1 MKDVIIIGAGPIGLA
16 CGIEAEKK
24 GLDYLIFD
32 KGCLVNSLYNYPLNM
47 TFFSTSDKLEIGEV
61 PFISHNSKPTRAE
74 ALEYYRRVASQW
86 KLNLKLY
93 ESINNIEKLEN
104 NFSIITPKGKFS
116 SKSVVVATG
125 FYDKPFMLNVAGEN
139 LSKVKHY
146 YTEPH
151 PYFGMDI
158 VVVGA
163 ANSAVDVALET
174 YRKGA
179 KSVTMIIREKEIGS
193 NVKYWARPDIINRI
207 KEGNIKAYFEASI
220 IEIKED
226 VVLFEDKM
234 GKHEISNDYVLAM
247 TGYEPNFEMLEK
259 LGVKFHD
266 DLFKTPVFNDKTM
279 ESNSEGVYL
288 AGVVCG
294 GYKTNKWFIEN
305 SREHALTVM
314 GAIEIKKNLEVN

>member
-1 MKDVIIIGAGPIGLA
+1 
-16 CGIEAEKK
+16 
-24 GLDYLIFD
+24 
-32 KGCLVNSLYNYPLNM
+32 
-47 TFFSTSDKLEIGEV
+47 
-61 PFISHNSKPTRAE
+61 
-74 ALEYYRRVASQW
+74 
-86 KLNLKLY
+86 
-93 ESINNIEKLEN
+93 
-104 NFSIITPKGKFS
+104 
-116 SKSVVVATG
+116 
-125 FYDKPFMLNVAGEN
+125 MLNVAGEN

>member
-314 GAIEIKKNLEVN
+314 GAIEIKKN